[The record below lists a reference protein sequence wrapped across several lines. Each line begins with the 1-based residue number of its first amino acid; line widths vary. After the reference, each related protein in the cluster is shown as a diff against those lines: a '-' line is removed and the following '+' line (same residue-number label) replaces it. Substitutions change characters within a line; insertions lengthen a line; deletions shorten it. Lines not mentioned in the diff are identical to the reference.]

1 MATGER
7 PAERSVIEAGQL
19 AKLLVVPVTILS
31 YFEARLP
38 EVRALREGGQR
49 LYRAEDATLLA
60 GIATL
65 LYRDGMTFRDV
76 AALLATERERVVALG
91 RERLKGHVSPA
102 ARPPSRPIPEDAVVH
117 GREGDVREPPRVAP
131 KAATDAIL
139 ADLLDCVRL
148 LEAARTR

>member
-1 MATGER
+1 MAAPGER
-7 PAERSVIEAGQL
+7 ALIEAGQL
-19 AKLLVVPVTILS
+19 AKLLVVPATILS

-49 LYRAEDATLLA
+49 LYRAEDAILLA

-91 RERLKGHVSPA
+91 RERLKGHVSA
-102 ARPPSRPIPEDAVVH
+102 SARGSQRPIPEDAVVV
-117 GREGDVREPPRVAP
+117 GRAGEVREPPRAVPRGEAE
-131 KAATDAIL
+131 AVL
-139 ADLLDCVRL
+139 AELLDCVRL
-148 LEAARTR
+148 LEAARGR